1 MDAIIWKKGTTTI
14 GVIGVAMSKALMK
27 IKDDNIFYL
36 GMVVGAIVSLIGV
49 ASAIMYNGI

>member
-1 MDAIIWKKGTTTI
+1 VDVMKWKKGTTTI

-27 IKDDNIFYL
+27 IKDDNSFYL

-49 ASAIMYNGI
+49 ASAIMYNI